1 MHVCKPRGQ
10 PFSGPSMGGCR
21 REQGTRVTAHRA
33 LCTSWQF
40 TEPGL
45 ICQRSGLGSLPDPRV
60 PWDSLWPALPG
71 GRSAA
76 REAWTCVK
84 LRETQAKSPRPGRNL
99 LAENPAVG
107 LPRAASAGRVPL
119 CPPVGLC
126 GHRHRWSLALPPRH
140 RLGTRLR
147 GLRRQLQP
155 LCVEL
160 QRHQGA
166 LWAAPPPA
174 PVAGTWKPGLR
185 AAAPRIPGT
194 MRSPLPRPP
203 CFRGSLWT
211 AGDRLPAANAARSL
225 RDTLPRRLREGC
237 SRTQGLLVTCPLH
250 PLYRAGLLGSCSQRL
265 GAGQTPR
272 KPDHQL
278 LCAPNTLP
286 QMHTP
291 VNTGTATRASAARA
305 ASHL

>member
-1 MHVCKPRGQ
+1 MGTGPGGATRPVSNGRAGLQARLDVASLDPSALGGPPKARSVQAPSRLLRPRRGHRVHVCKPRGQ

-76 REAWTCVK
+76 QEAWTCVK

-126 GHRHRWSLALPPRH
+126 GHRHR
-140 RLGTRLR
+140 
-147 GLRRQLQP
+147 
-155 LCVEL
+155 
-160 QRHQGA
+160 
-166 LWAAPPPA
+166 
-174 PVAGTWKPGLR
+174 
-185 AAAPRIPGT
+185 
-194 MRSPLPRPP
+194 
-203 CFRGSLWT
+203 
-211 AGDRLPAANAARSL
+211 
-225 RDTLPRRLREGC
+225 
-237 SRTQGLLVTCPLH
+237 
-250 PLYRAGLLGSCSQRL
+250 
-265 GAGQTPR
+265 
-272 KPDHQL
+272 
-278 LCAPNTLP
+278 
-286 QMHTP
+286 
-291 VNTGTATRASAARA
+291 
-305 ASHL
+305 